1 MIGRSPAATLRR
13 RALFAGL
20 GAAAM
25 ATRAARAEEEGLAA
39 DGAEPQPPLPTVLA
53 APTPPSLPPRERYL
67 WMVNNAREEVVVA
80 YRSGQDYS
88 IDALARLQHAFRDLR
103 VDAPGPIPGLLLDML
118 SLIQERIGYTRP
130 LRVISGYRTPQ
141 TNAMLPFA
149 APNSLHMRGM
159 AADIVVPGMAQA
171 DVHAHAAA
179 LSNHLGFMGIGW
191 YGSFTHVDIG
201 PKAAWTRML

>member
-1 MIGRSPAATLRR
+1 MLHAPFRATPRR
-13 RALFAGL
+13 RALLAGL

-25 ATRAARAEEEGLAA
+25 GGSNSARADYLGFGEVP
-39 DGAEPQPPLPTVLA
+39 AEP
-53 APTPPSLPPRERYL
+53 APLPPRERYL

-103 VDAPGPIPGLLLDML
+103 EDAPGPIPGLLLDML
-118 SLIQERIGYTRP
+118 SLIQERLGYTRP

-141 TNAMLPFA
+141 TNATLPFA

-201 PKAAWTRML
+201 PKASWTRIL

>member
-1 MIGRSPAATLRR
+1 MMQRSAPATPRR
-13 RALFAGL
+13 RTLLAGL
-20 GAAAM
+20 GAAAIGGGP
-25 ATRAARAEEEGLAA
+25 AHADYLGFGDVPPEAPAA
-39 DGAEPQPPLPTVLA
+39 QA
-53 APTPPSLPPRERYL
+53 APQRERYL
-67 WMVNNAREEVVVA
+67 WLQNNAREEVVVA

-88 IDALARLQHAFRDLR
+88 IAALVRLQHLFRDLR

-130 LRVISGYRTPQ
+130 LRLISGYRTPE

-171 DVHAHAAA
+171 DVCGHATA

-201 PKAAWTRML
+201 PKASWTRML